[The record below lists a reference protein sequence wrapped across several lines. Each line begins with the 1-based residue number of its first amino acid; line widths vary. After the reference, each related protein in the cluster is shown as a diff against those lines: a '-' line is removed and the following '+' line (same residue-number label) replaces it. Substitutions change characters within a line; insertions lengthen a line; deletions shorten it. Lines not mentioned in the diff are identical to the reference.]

1 MVELGLF
8 ESHRIAFG
16 QIRAPTVP
24 VHVLPMLVVLIARAL
39 TIETMLVG
47 KGGLHD
53 WLVILK
59 WIKGAL

>member
-16 QIRAPTVP
+16 QIGTPT